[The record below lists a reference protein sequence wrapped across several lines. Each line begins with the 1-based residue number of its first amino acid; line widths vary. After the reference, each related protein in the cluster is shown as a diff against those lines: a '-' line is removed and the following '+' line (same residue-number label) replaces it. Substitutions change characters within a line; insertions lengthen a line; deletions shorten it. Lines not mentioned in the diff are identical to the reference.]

1 MTIRTS
7 GTGSGPD
14 PASHATHD
22 QTLIAALAA
31 GDLILPE
38 HERAASLRS
47 TCPACRELHDDLLAI
62 ATATHHLPAPAR
74 PAALDFRI
82 SPERASALGR
92 GSIWRRL
99 LRPFGRSGSGTVRPL
114 AAALT
119 TIGFAGL
126 MLAALPSI
134 QLGSG
139 SAALLAA
146 PTGQETPADAQA
158 PTFEPEV
165 VPGAATAVPTERDT
179 AGGDSTIDTNSGYGP
194 ADPTGDDMGAIA
206 TPAASDQGG
215 KNDGVGGSEGDGRT
229 AGVTGGPGGPT
240 PLVIL
245 SLGFLGAGLGLFVVR
260 RIALRLS

>member
-62 ATATHHLPAPAR
+62 AAATRHLPAPAR

>member
-7 GTGSGPD
+7 GPGSGPD

-22 QTLIAALAA
+22 RTLIAALAA
-31 GDLILPE
+31 GDLIRPDL
-38 HERAASLRS
+38 ERATSFRS

-62 ATATHHLPAPAR
+62 ATATRHLPAPGR

-92 GSIWRRL
+92 GSLWRRL

-139 SAALLAA
+139 SAALVAA

-165 VPGAATAVPTERDT
+165 VPGAATAGPTERDT
-179 AGGDSTIDTNSGYGP
+179 AGGDSTIDTSGGYGP
-194 ADPTGDDMGAIA
+194 AVPTADDMGAIA
-206 TPAASDQGG
+206 TPAANDQGA

-240 PLVIL
+240 PLVIV